1 MPIVQLTTHVVNTA
15 ICPPH
20 KCKLDLYSDAVNG
33 WVLEVRPSGG
43 KTYYLRYRD
52 QHGKQRQHKI
62 GDATA
67 ISVDK
72 ARAAAQ
78 KIRARIVFGEN
89 PAEEKKSLRQIP
101 TLAAFVR
108 DVYLDHMKVTRRN
121 FAPSVSFLNIHVLPK
136 FGSFHLDQITTQN
149 IAEAH
154 HAMRANGYA
163 QSQCNNLPSTLKVIY
178 NVAKKRK
185 IPGAEFN
192 PAVDVKMP
200 SPNNA
205 RQRFLSL
212 EEIQRLRIAIEHSQN
227 TQLKY
232 IVNLLIFLCCRKREL
247 FDSRWENF
255 DIERRNWRI
264 PMSKS
269 GKARNVPLS
278 SAVLEILAQLP
289 RWENCPWVIP
299 HPVKLKP
306 FVSVYVSWDN
316 ARKAAGLSDVTMHD
330 LRHTGASHLL
340 AAGADIVTV
349 SKVLGH
355 ASLRMSER
363 YLHVGNPTL
372 LRSVEALGTLVGN
385 QESATQQTPPLAV

>member
-1 MPIVQLTTHVVNTA
+1 MPIVQLSTHVVNTA
-15 ICPPH
+15 TCPPH
-20 KCKLDLYSDAVNG
+20 KKICLYDTAITG
-33 WVLEVRPSGG
+33 FVLELRPSGG

-52 QHGKQRQHKI
+52 HHGKQRQHKI
-62 GDATA
+62 GDAMA
-67 ISVDK
+67 VSFDK
-72 ARAAAQ
+72 AKAAAQ

-89 PAEEKKSLRQIP
+89 PTEDRKALRQIP
-101 TLAAFVR
+101 TLAEFVR
-108 DVYLDHMKVTRRN
+108 DVYLGHMKVTRRN
-121 FAPSVSFLNIHVLPK
+121 YAPSVSFLNIHVLPK
-136 FGSFHLDQITTQN
+136 FGSFHLDQITTQK

-154 HAMRANGYA
+154 HEMRAKGYA

-185 IPGAEFN
+185 VPGAEVN

-232 IVNLLIFLCCRKREL
+232 ICPLLILLLCRKREL

-349 SKVLGH
+349 SRVLGH

-363 YLHVGNPTL
+363 YLHIGNPTL

-385 QESATQQTPPLAV
+385 QASAIQQATPPTV

>member
-1 MPIVQLTTHVVNTA
+1 MPIVQLTAQVAATA
-15 ICPPH
+15 ICLPH
-20 KCKLDLYSDAVNG
+20 KKKVDLYDSAISG
-33 WVLEVRPSGG
+33 FVLELRASGG

-67 ISVDK
+67 ISFDK
-72 ARAAAQ
+72 ARTAAQ
-78 KIRARIVFGEN
+78 KIRSRILFGEN
-89 PAEEKKSLRQIP
+89 PTEDRKALRQIP
-101 TLAAFVR
+101 ILSEFVR
-108 DVYLDHMKVTRRN
+108 DVYLDHMKATRRN
-121 FAPSVSFLNIHVLPK
+121 YAPSLSFLRLHLLPR
-136 FGSFHLDQITTQN
+136 FGSMHLDQITTQD
-149 IAEAH
+149 IAEACRD
-154 HAMRANGYA
+154 MRAKGFS
-163 QSQCNNLPSTLKVIY
+163 QSHCNSIPSTLKVIY
-178 NVAKKRK
+178 NIAKKRK
-185 IPGAEFN
+185 VPGSEIN
-192 PAVDVKMP
+192 PAIDLKIA

-212 EEIQRLRIAIEHSQN
+212 EEIQRLRIAIEQSQN
-227 TQLKY
+227 PQLKY
-232 IVNLLIFLCCRKREL
+232 ICNLLILLICRKREL
-247 FDSRWENF
+247 LDSKWEDF

-278 SAVLEILAQLP
+278 SAVLDILAQLP
-289 RWENCPWVIP
+289 RWDNCPWVIP

-316 ARKAAGLSDVTMHD
+316 ARKASGLADVTMHD

-340 AAGADIVTV
+340 AAGADILTV

-385 QESATQQTPPLAV
+385 QASATQQPPPPAV

>member
-1 MPIVQLTTHVVNTA
+1 MPIVQLSTHTVNAAVCPFHRSKLNLYDQA
-15 ICPPH
+15 IT
-20 KCKLDLYSDAVNG
+20 G
-33 WVLEVRPSGG
+33 FVLEVRPSGG

-67 ISVDK
+67 ISFDK
-72 ARAAAQ
+72 AKTAAQ
-78 KIRARIVFGEN
+78 KIRSRIVFGEN
-89 PAEEKKSLRQIP
+89 PAEEKKALRQIP
-101 TLAAFVR
+101 TLAEFIR

-121 FAPSVSFLNIHVLPK
+121 YAPSVSFLKIHVLPK
-136 FGSFHLDQITTQN
+136 FGALHLDQITTQQ

-154 HAMRANGYA
+154 HEMRAKGYA

-178 NVAKKRK
+178 NVAKKRGV
-185 IPGAEFN
+185 PGAEFN

-212 EEIQRLRIAIEHSQN
+212 EEIQRLRVAIDRSSN
-227 TQLKY
+227 TQLKH
-232 IVNLLIFLCCRKREL
+232 IVNLLILLCCRKREL
-247 FDSRWENF
+247 LDSKWEHF

-278 SAVLEILAQLP
+278 SAVLEILAKLP
-289 RWENCPWVIP
+289 RWKDCPWVIP
-299 HPVKLKP
+299 HPVRLKP
-306 FVSVYVSWDN
+306 FVSVYWSWDA
-316 ARKAAGLSDVTMHD
+316 ARKEAGLSDVTMHD

-349 SKVLGH
+349 SRVLGH

-363 YLHVGNPTL
+363 YMHIGNPTL
-372 LRSVEALGTLVGN
+372 LRSVEALGTLVGGP
-385 QESATQQTPPLAV
+385 ELETRQQQPMS

>member
-1 MPIVQLTTHVVNTA
+1 MPTVQLSAQVANTA
-15 ICPPH
+15 TCPPN
-20 KCKLDLYSDAVNG
+20 KSKLDLYDQANTG
-33 WVLEVRPSGG
+33 FVLEVRASGG

-67 ISVDK
+67 ISFDK

-78 KIRARIVFGEN
+78 KIRSRIVFGEN
-89 PAEEKKSLRQIP
+89 PAEDRKALRQIP
-101 TLAAFVR
+101 TLAEFVR

-121 FAPSVSFLNIHVLPK
+121 YAPSVSFLNIHVLPK
-136 FGSFHLDQITTQN
+136 FGAFHLDQITTQM
-149 IAEAH
+149 IAQAH
-154 HAMRANGYA
+154 HEMRAKGYA

-185 IPGAEFN
+185 VTGAEFN

-212 EEIQRLRIAIEHSQN
+212 EEIQRLRIAIDQSSN

-232 IVNLLIFLCCRKREL
+232 IVNLLILLCCRKREL
-247 FDSRWENF
+247 LDSKWEDF

-278 SAVLEILAQLP
+278 TAALDILAVLP
-289 RWENCPWVIP
+289 RWKGCPWVIP
-299 HPVKLKP
+299 HPTKLKP

-316 ARKAAGLSDVTMHD
+316 ARRAAGLEDVTMHD

-340 AAGADIVTV
+340 AAGADILTV

-355 ASLRMSER
+355 ASMRMSER
-363 YLHVGNPTL
+363 YLHIGNPTL
-372 LRSVEALGTLVGN
+372 LRSIEALGTLIGG
-385 QESATQQTPPLAV
+385 QAFKTQQAPQPV